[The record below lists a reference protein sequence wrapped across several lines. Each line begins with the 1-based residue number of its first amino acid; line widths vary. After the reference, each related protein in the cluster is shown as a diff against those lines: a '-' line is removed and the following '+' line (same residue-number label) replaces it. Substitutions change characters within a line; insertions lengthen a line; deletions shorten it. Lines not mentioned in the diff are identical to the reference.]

1 MSSSTRYKSISW
13 QRNKSDSCG
22 TIDAGNLSPKG
33 NHNSRHG
40 NHNKYQMFL
49 IVLFLVNLS
58 SSMDSTMM
66 TKRVSQTTRG
76 KAATTPD
83 PSRTGKKK
91 PVKKNWTQAQSGGC
105 GSWRGRG

>member
-1 MSSSTRYKSISW
+1 
-13 QRNKSDSCG
+13 
-22 TIDAGNLSPKG
+22 
-33 NHNSRHG
+33 
-40 NHNKYQMFL
+40 
-49 IVLFLVNLS
+49 
-58 SSMDSTMM
+58 MM
-66 TKRVSQTTRG
+66 TKRISQTTRG